1 MYVLSIGKTDIE
13 YTVRPSARATRK
25 RIVVRPGSVEV
36 VVPEG
41 TALDGPGGVTEF
53 VCEKRRW
60 IFDAVREIE
69 AKHTKLL
76 DQQYA
81 SGAKLQ
87 YRGRWLMLDVKVAA
101 VTRVEITCRNKFE
114 VRVPENLE
122 ENQKLEAI
130 RVGLEAWLQD
140 RAQRDITR
148 LGRQHEARLGVRA
161 KGYRLSD
168 AHERWGSCGADGT
181 VRVHW
186 RLIQAPA
193 AALEYVVAHEV
204 AHLVHRHHEPEF
216 WATLARALPDWAER
230 KGMLERWEADHRAV

>member
-1 MYVLSIGKTDIE
+1 MPVLAIGKTEIE
-13 YTVRPSARATRK
+13 YTVKASARATRK

-36 VVPEG
+36 VVPVG
-41 TALDGPGGVTEF
+41 TEAESVLAF
-53 VCEKRRW
+53 VHEKRRW

-69 AKHTKLL
+69 AKHQKLL

-101 VTRVEITCRNKFE
+101 VERVEITCRSKFE

-122 ENQKLEAI
+122 ENQRLEAM
-130 RVGLEAWLQD
+130 RAGFEGWLQD
-140 RAQRDITR
+140 RAQREIAR
-148 LGRQHEARLGVRA
+148 LGRQHETRLGVQA

-168 AHERWGSCGADGT
+168 AHERWGSCGVDGT

-193 AALEYVVAHEV
+193 AAMEYVVAHEV
-204 AHLVHRHHEPEF
+204 THLVHRNHEPEF
-216 WATLARALPDWAER
+216 WATLARTLPDWAER
-230 KGMLERWEADHRAV
+230 KMMLEKWEADHRAV